1 MLYMFS
7 KRLYVSYV
15 ANVFIFSTKFVFCL
29 KVIGNMLLKKL
40 PLKRRSKTA
49 GGPHLRHGH
58 TATVIPQVLGAWTA
72 ETRVRRYDSYWEKKR
87 SGDS

>member
-1 MLYMFS
+1 
-7 KRLYVSYV
+7 
-15 ANVFIFSTKFVFCL
+15 
-29 KVIGNMLLKKL
+29 MLLKKL
-40 PLKRRSKTA
+40 PLKRRSKIA